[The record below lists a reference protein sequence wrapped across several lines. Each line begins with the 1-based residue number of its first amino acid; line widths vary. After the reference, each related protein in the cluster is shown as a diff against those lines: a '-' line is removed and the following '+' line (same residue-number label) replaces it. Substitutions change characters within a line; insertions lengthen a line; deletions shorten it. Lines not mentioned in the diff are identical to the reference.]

1 LGDILFTMV
10 NVSRFLSVDAETA
23 LSKTTEKFLRRF
35 SYLTEQLSA
44 KSISL
49 KDATLAQMD
58 ALWNEAK
65 EKDEK

>member
-1 LGDILFTMV
+1 MV

>member
-1 LGDILFTMV
+1 
-10 NVSRFLSVDAETA
+10 LSVDAENA

-44 KSISL
+44 RGIPI

-65 EKDEK
+65 EKD